1 LTLPGKFVLGE
12 SGKFTQRE
20 ILDTWSEVTG
30 KKTEYVEISLE
41 DYDRLWPMWGL
52 EMGIML
58 KFWEEAQEK
67 SWTGEEVITKEEL
80 GLDFPLV
87 GIKEAFAALD
97 WSD

>member
-1 LTLPGKFVLGE
+1 
-12 SGKFTQRE
+12 
-20 ILDTWSEVTG
+20 
-30 KKTEYVEISLE
+30 
-41 DYDRLWPMWGL
+41 MWGL